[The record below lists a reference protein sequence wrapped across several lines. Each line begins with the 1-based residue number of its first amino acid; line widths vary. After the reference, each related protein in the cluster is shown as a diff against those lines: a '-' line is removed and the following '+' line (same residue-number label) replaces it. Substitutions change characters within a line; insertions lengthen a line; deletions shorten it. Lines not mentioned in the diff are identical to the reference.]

1 MAGPDVWQVQMCG
14 RSRCVAGPDVAGPD
28 VWQVQMWQVQM
39 CGRSR
44 CVAGPDV
51 AGPDVWQVQMCGR
64 SRCVAGP
71 DVWQVQMCGRSRC
84 GRSRCV
90 EGPDVW
96 KVQAQPQVHGW
107 HCTCQMPVSWQCWL
121 CRASVHGASDGLLHC
136 VEGDKLRRTKCDG
149 VPRVDDVQ
157 FCRSLLPGHCCLGYA
172 AWALL
177 PGLCC
182 LELCSSCDCQPSC
195 CPRTPSDALE
205 TCAAHIV

>member
-1 MAGPDVWQVQMCG
+1 MSVAPGCTQHGCLSWLAMHGLRLVTEEGAAGVSCQCPASVRHQDEADVRV
-14 RSRCVAGPDVAGPD
+14 DK
-28 VWQVQMWQVQM
+28 
-39 CGRSR
+39 
-44 CVAGPDV
+44 
-51 AGPDVWQVQMCGR
+51 
-64 SRCVAGP
+64 
-71 DVWQVQMCGRSRC
+71 
-84 GRSRCV
+84 CV

-96 KVQAQPQVHGW
+96 QVQAQPQVHGW

-121 CRASVHGASDGLLHC
+121 CRASVHGASDGVLHC

-157 FCRSLLPGHCCLGYA
+157 FCRSLLPGLCCLGYA

-205 TCAAHIV
+205 TCAAHII